1 MASFLNN
8 VKEEICKS
16 INDRDKKY
24 ACLYGIL
31 LYCRSLSENQISFST
46 ECGKFAELFE
56 KLLKNVFSGKIN
68 YRRET
73 GTKKNGITFYSFLID
88 DRESI
93 ERIFRVYNIL
103 PENREVNLENIVN
116 NSMSAFIAGVF
127 FICGSV
133 SDPYKEY
140 HLEFTVPS
148 EKLYENLNEILMDID
163 IELGKIIRKGT
174 MVAYVKNSENIE
186 DILTFMGARQGTI
199 DLMNIKIYKD
209 VRNKANRIANC
220 DSANIDKVIATAMRQ
235 IDDINYIISQDGF
248 ENLSDDLREVSEI
261 RLENPEISLQEIGEM
276 LKKPI
281 SRSGVARRFQKISKI
296 AEEMR
301 KNENGVI

>member
-1 MASFLNN
+1 
-8 VKEEICKS
+8 
-16 INDRDKKY
+16 
-24 ACLYGIL
+24 
-31 LYCRSLSENQISFST
+31 
-46 ECGKFAELFE
+46 
-56 KLLKNVFSGKIN
+56 
-68 YRRET
+68 
-73 GTKKNGITFYSFLID
+73 
-88 DRESI
+88 
-93 ERIFRVYNIL
+93 
-103 PENREVNLENIVN
+103 
-116 NSMSAFIAGVF
+116 
-127 FICGSV
+127 
-133 SDPYKEY
+133 
-140 HLEFTVPS
+140 
-148 EKLYENLNEILMDID
+148 MDID